1 MANAKFSFRTVELE
15 ASLSMGFRPLY
26 LLAVLW
32 AILSV
37 SLWVYAPAYL
47 SPSLFV
53 MYWHA
58 HEMLWGF
65 VGTIAVGFLLTASAT
80 WTGINPLFGRPLAL
94 LCLLWVSS
102 RALFLWGT
110 PATLPIA
117 GALDSLFF
125 LIAAVAIAR
134 SVVLSKNWRNLMMPL
149 LLCFLAATQFVFV
162 LSAAQFNTA
171 LMWQSFNI
179 AWVVMAVIS
188 LLISSR
194 VIPFFTQRRLANP
207 SIPLLASLQ
216 PVILALGVM
225 TIAALMAALNA
236 VAGALLVVAGII
248 VFYQIARW
256 HQREIWQESLLWIL
270 FVGYA
275 CIGAGLLVA
284 GAYFAQST
292 LGLQVRLA
300 VPIHVVGVA
309 GFATLII
316 GMLVR
321 TSQGHLGLAL
331 STTPS
336 LRMAF
341 YGMLLCAVF
350 RLIALW
356 PSAFAIQAL
365 HLSTLFWVLSLGLY
379 INFFVFRLLSPRP
392 TVSQ

>member
-1 MANAKFSFRTVELE
+1 
-15 ASLSMGFRPLY
+15 
-26 LLAVLW
+26 
-32 AILSV
+32 
-37 SLWVYAPAYL
+37 
-47 SPSLFV
+47 
-53 MYWHA
+53 
-58 HEMLWGF
+58 
-65 VGTIAVGFLLTASAT
+65 
-80 WTGINPLFGRPLAL
+80 
-94 LCLLWVSS
+94 
-102 RALFLWGT
+102 
-110 PATLPIA
+110 
-117 GALDSLFF
+117 
-125 LIAAVAIAR
+125 
-134 SVVLSKNWRNLMMPL
+134 
-149 LLCFLAATQFVFV
+149 
-162 LSAAQFNTA
+162 
-171 LMWQSFNI
+171 MWQSFNI

-194 VIPFFTQRRLANP
+194 VIPFFTQRRLTNP